1 LKNFLFFEQK
11 FPFLICFF
19 IIIRIVEVVDT
30 VVTDIEVIVVER
42 VVQVDQDQDHVV
54 QDVAVAV
61 VVEVVLNMTADTID
75 IIQQVVPNQDQE
87 LVVVQDVTIIIIIN
101 LQQNNNDMI
110 ELDLDLNH
118 VIAQVVVVEKI
129 NIIIIIRHLMI
140 AKVKTK

>member
-1 LKNFLFFEQK
+1 M
-11 FPFLICFF
+11 
-19 IIIRIVEVVDT
+19 
-30 VVTDIEVIVVER
+30 
-42 VVQVDQDQDHVV
+42 V
-54 QDVAVAV
+54 QDVAV

-101 LQQNNNDMI
+101 LQNNNDMI

>member
-1 LKNFLFFEQK
+1 
-11 FPFLICFF
+11 
-19 IIIRIVEVVDT
+19 
-30 VVTDIEVIVVER
+30 
-42 VVQVDQDQDHVV
+42 VV
-54 QDVAVAV
+54 QDVAVV